1 MVLPYVLAV
10 VAAQIGASLG
20 VLLAAG
26 LMWRLDFRIGPG
38 TLLYRVAPVLYRV
51 APVLRTGG
59 HRAASSA
66 ELRPCRSRLSR
77 GSNCSV
83 TLRSTSH
90 TGLRKCHSGDL
101 AGSRRMVCRDCG
113 SGNAPFLVF
122 GPRRACCANADEARH
137 SRGHLRLTPGRL
149 VIRSCLIRRRLTCA

>member
-20 VLLAAG
+20 VLLAAV
-26 LMWRLDFRIGPG
+26 LRCRLDFRIGPG
-38 TLLYRVAPVLYRV
+38 TLLYELHLSSGPA
-51 APVLRTGG
+51 G
-59 HRAASSA
+59 SA

-83 TLRSTSH
+83 TLGSTSH

-113 SGNAPFLVF
+113 SGNAPFVAF
-122 GPRRACCANADEARH
+122 GPRRACCANADEVRH
-137 SRGHLRLTPGRL
+137 SRGLLRLT
-149 VIRSCLIRRRLTCA
+149 